1 MSKTDLLA
9 TFISYLKN
17 ERQYSTKTLNSY
29 QTDLLEAKAFWQDN
43 GGFTSWTQIETRD
56 VEVYLQFLASKW
68 ARSTQMRKLSSLRS
82 FYHFLTKRK
91 YAKID
96 PTQTISLKKVDK
108 KLPQFF
114 YQSEINQVLSSLN
127 DSRPLTL
134 RNLAL
139 FELFYTTGMRV
150 SEVSDLKLLQIDF
163 DLKMILVHGKGNKDR
178 YVAFDEQ
185 TKKTLQNYLVKAR
198 PKLLANQADLKYVFL
213 NNQGQKLSVR
223 GIEYV
228 MQKTFNQAGI
238 SGKVHPHELRHT
250 FATAMLNNGAD
261 LRTVQEL
268 LGHENLS
275 TTQIY
280 THVTMAHLQE
290 EYQKFF
296 PRNNEKDEKE

>member
-1 MSKTDLLA
+1 MNKDLLA
-9 TFISYLKN
+9 AFISYLKN
-17 ERQYSTKTLNSY
+17 ERQYSAKTINSY
-29 QTDLLEAKAFWQDN
+29 QTDLLEAKSFWQEN
-43 GGFTSWTQIETRD
+43 GGFNGWSKIETRD
-56 VEVYLQFLASKW
+56 IEVYLQFLASKW

-82 FYHFLTKRK
+82 FYQFLTKRK
-91 YAKID
+91 YVKID
-96 PTQTISLKKVDK
+96 PTQTISLKKTNK

-114 YQSEINQVLSSLN
+114 YQSEINQVLDSLN
-127 DSRPLTL
+127 DSKPLTL

-150 SEVSDLKLLQIDF
+150 SEVSNLKIQQIDF
-163 DLKMILVHGKGNKDR
+163 DLKMIMVHGKGNKDR

-185 TKKTLQNYLVKAR
+185 TATALKNYLHHSR
-198 PKLLANQADLKYVFL
+198 PQLLANNEDQQNVFL

-280 THVTMAHLQE
+280 THVTMAHLQK

-296 PRNNEKDEKE
+296 PRKVEKDEK